1 MIFWIF
7 IPGLCIVDYVKN
19 LMKCDLVKIWNSST
33 FNLPLNGKIDSKL
46 WCGAFF
52 SQKSQTP
59 YGNWNNAIQVATLKK
74 LGLNEKK
81 EEIMTPEHSTLE
93 KVIFWKEK
101 TVNSENMSTF
111 KRMISNITSIDTA
124 NKIGD

>member
-1 MIFWIF
+1 M
-7 IPGLCIVDYVKN
+7 
-19 LMKCDLVKIWNSST
+19 
-33 FNLPLNGKIDSKL
+33 
-46 WCGAFF
+46 
-52 SQKSQTP
+52 
-59 YGNWNNAIQVATLKK
+59 ATLKK
-74 LGLNEKK
+74 LELNEKK
-81 EEIMTPEHSTLE
+81 AEIMTPEYSILE

>member
-1 MIFWIF
+1 M
-7 IPGLCIVDYVKN
+7 
-19 LMKCDLVKIWNSST
+19 
-33 FNLPLNGKIDSKL
+33 
-46 WCGAFF
+46 
-52 SQKSQTP
+52 
-59 YGNWNNAIQVATLKK
+59 ATLKK
-74 LGLNEKK
+74 LELNEKK
-81 EEIMTPEHSTLE
+81 EEIMTPEYSILE

>member
-1 MIFWIF
+1 M
-7 IPGLCIVDYVKN
+7 
-19 LMKCDLVKIWNSST
+19 
-33 FNLPLNGKIDSKL
+33 
-46 WCGAFF
+46 
-52 SQKSQTP
+52 
-59 YGNWNNAIQVATLKK
+59 ATLKK